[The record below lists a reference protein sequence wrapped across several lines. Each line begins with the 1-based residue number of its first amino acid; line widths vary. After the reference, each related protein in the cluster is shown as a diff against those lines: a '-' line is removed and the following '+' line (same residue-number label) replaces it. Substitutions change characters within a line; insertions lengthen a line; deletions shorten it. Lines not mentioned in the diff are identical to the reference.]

1 MSHDPDTKLQIVQY
15 GHPALRQQARR
26 IQRPTEDIKLLV
38 RRMVELMRDSR
49 GLGLAANQVG
59 LPLRVAVVE
68 WEGEPRPLIDP
79 EIISTKGEDLG
90 EEGCLS
96 VPRLYGDVPRPAE
109 VLVRARDLSGR
120 KIKLRAEGMLARA
133 LCHEIDHLNGK
144 LFVDRVDESTLHW
157 FIRTTKEG
165 ESITQPTSL
174 EDALKVFAAA
184 FRRRGDY

>member
-1 MSHDPDTKLQIVQY
+1 MSHEPDTKLKIVQY

-26 IQRPTEDIKLLV
+26 IQRPTEDIKRLV
-38 RRMVELMRDSR
+38 RRMIELMRGSR

-59 LPLRVAVVE
+59 LPVRVAIVE
-68 WEGEPRPLIDP
+68 WEGEPRPLVDP
-79 EIISTKGEDLG
+79 EIISAKGEEVG

-96 VPRLYGDVPRPAE
+96 VARLYGDVPRPAE

-120 KIKLRAEGMLARA
+120 KIKLRAEGMAARA

-144 LFVDRVDESTLHW
+144 LFVDRVDQSTLHW

-165 ESITQPTSL
+165 EIITQPTSL

-184 FRRRGDY
+184 FRRRGE

>member
-1 MSHDPDTKLQIVQY
+1 MSNGPDTGLKIVQY

-26 IQRPTEDIKLLV
+26 IQRPTEDTKRLV
-38 RRMVELMRDSR
+38 GLMIELMRGSR

-59 LPLRVAVVE
+59 LALRVAVVE
-68 WEGEPRPLIDP
+68 WEGEPRALVNP
-79 EIISTKGEDLG
+79 EIISAKGEEVA

-96 VPRLYGDVPRPAE
+96 VPRLYGDVTRPAE

-120 KIKLRAEGMLARA
+120 KIKLRAEGMAART
-133 LCHEIDHLNGK
+133 LCHEIDHLNGG

-165 ESITQPTSL
+165 EIITQPTTL
-174 EDALKVFAAA
+174 EDALKVFTAAP
-184 FRRRGDY
+184 RRRGD